1 MLTSAAEFIRLRKSD
16 DLREQKRA
24 SKDFA
29 DINVWLEI
37 IAKYPDFKIWVIH
50 NKTIPV
56 EILEILSRDSDAEVR
71 SAVARKRKINQT
83 IKLDLSQDIDE
94 NVRFALMSNSTMTI
108 TELNQIRVEDSAW
121 LKEQIEERK
130 RNAYS

>member
-1 MLTSAAEFIRLRKSD
+1 M
-16 DLREQKRA
+16 Q
-24 SKDFA
+24 
-29 DINVWLEI
+29 
-37 IAKYPDFKIWVIH
+37 YPDFKIWVIH
-50 NKTIPV
+50 NKTIPI

-83 IKLDLSQDIDE
+83 IKLDLSQDIDQ